1 MQIKKFVFYIPEYV
15 DYSNGIRVLY
25 EAAWLF
31 SKYTPVNII
40 NYSHSSSYN
49 RKKIPSHYNSLITK
63 KLKTLNSNTV
73 FFFPESLI
81 EDPLP
86 NIEKKVVRY
95 FLSKPFILN
104 SESPKFENDYC
115 VSYSNLISNEM
126 PQLFLLDPKLKEL
139 TMLNHKKSHQNKKA
153 IIYFGKIRPS
163 RFYLNKHLL
172 KLLECFSDIEIV
184 TRTIP
189 SRREDLYRKIGS
201 ATIVISLDPLTSL
214 IHESLLLGTP
224 CLVADNIFDNE
235 YKNFN
240 IKFYDLYFESDIAYL
255 IKLLKKNSEI
265 KTHRME
271 NIKILR
277 DTFKLQ
283 DENFNRFKHLLELN
297 INKIDI
303 KKNQKIKID
312 FSNYYKK
319 KWHCEPVMNFT
330 SINSIIYQFIF
341 FNNNY
346 LFNKL
351 YKLYKDVRS
360 NSWLSALTFLK
371 FNILKISFNRNLI
384 IGLIAVIKIH
394 VFKKSYTDTEILKLL
409 RK

>member
-31 SKYTPVNII
+31 SKYTPVEII

-49 RKKIPSHYNSLITK
+49 KEKIPAHYNSLITK

-86 NIEKKVVRY
+86 NIQKKVVRY

-104 SESPKFENDYC
+104 SLSPNFENDYC

-126 PQLFLLDPKLKEL
+126 PQLFLLDPKLIEL
-139 TMLNHKKSHQNKKA
+139 TMLNHKKNHQNKKA

-163 RFYLNKHLL
+163 KFYLNKHLL

-224 CLVADNIFDNE
+224 CLVADNIFENE
-235 YKNFN
+235 YRNFN
-240 IKFYDLYFESDIAYL
+240 IKFYDLYFESDIASL
-255 IKLLKKNSEI
+255 VKLLKKNGEI
-265 KTHRME
+265 KTHRIE

-277 DTFKLQ
+277 NAYKLQ
-283 DENFNRFKHLLELN
+283 DANFGKFKHLLESN
-297 INKIDI
+297 INKIDVL
-303 KKNQKIKID
+303 NNRKINNN
-312 FSNYYKK
+312 FFNYYNKE
-319 KWHCEPVMNFT
+319 WLSEPMMNFT

-346 LFNKL
+346 LFNKS
-351 YKLYKDVRS
+351 YKLYQDIRS
-360 NSWLSALTFLK
+360 NSLLSAFTFLK
-371 FNILKISFNRNLI
+371 FNIFKIKFTKNLI
-384 IGLIAVIKIH
+384 LGITALIKIYL
-394 VFKKSYTDTEILKLL
+394 FKKSYTDTEILKLL